1 MKFAADFRKLAR
13 NALRGKWA
21 MAVIV
26 CLLASLLGG
35 TGGGPE
41 MELERENDKTVFQ
54 VTYAGNVVF
63 SSDNFKPSAAVVAG
77 VAFYA
82 LLGALFYLALSL
94 FLGSVIGLGY
104 AKFHLN
110 LIDGQN
116 AEYANLF
123 SYFSHWKNAVDAR
136 FMKGLYI
143 FLWSLLLII
152 PGIVASYSYA
162 MVEFLQAED
171 PSLSG
176 QEALAKS
183 TELMRGNRWRLFCM
197 EFSFIGWQLLSAL
210 VWGIGEL
217 WINPYMG
224 SAKAAFYRE
233 ISDTWT
239 SQDAF
244 AEPVS
249 DPETVG

>member
-1 MKFAADFRKLAR
+1 M
-13 NALRGKWA
+13 
-21 MAVIV
+21 
-26 CLLASLLGG
+26 
-35 TGGGPE
+35 
-41 MELERENDKTVFQ
+41 
-54 VTYAGNVVF
+54 
-63 SSDNFKPSAAVVAG
+63 AG

-110 LIDGQN
+110 LIDGKN

-136 FMKGLYI
+136 FMKGLYT

-239 SQDAF
+239 SQAAF

-249 DPETVG
+249 DPEIIG